1 MTNIYVLKQYVWGK
15 KEEDHERKQRRS
27 DRFMHSFIQTRVYQV
42 STIFKAVSWN
52 KNPEM
57 VKSFAV
63 QIQSTFVE
71 YFLVLDIMI

>member
-1 MTNIYVLKQYVWGK
+1 MGQ
-15 KEEDHERKQRRS
+15 KEEDHKRRWIRS
-27 DRFMHSFIQTRVYQV
+27 DRFMLSFIQTTMYQV
-42 STIFKAVSWN
+42 STIFKALSWN

-71 YFLVLDIMI
+71 YCLMSDIMICFH

>member
-1 MTNIYVLKQYVWGK
+1 ML
-15 KEEDHERKQRRS
+15 
-27 DRFMHSFIQTRVYQV
+27 SFIQTTVYQV
-42 STIFKAVSWN
+42 STIFKALSWN

-71 YFLVLDIMI
+71 YCHVRHYDMLSLISLKGYNTRWETFPKRSGG